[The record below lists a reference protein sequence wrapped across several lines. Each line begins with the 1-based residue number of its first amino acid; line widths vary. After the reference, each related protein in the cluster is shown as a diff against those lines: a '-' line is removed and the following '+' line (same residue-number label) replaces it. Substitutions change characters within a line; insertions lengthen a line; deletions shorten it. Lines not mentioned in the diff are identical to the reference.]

1 MYLFPLSCAK
11 GLSSDEFWIIR
22 VGKDEKAHL
31 GSWRKRNRCTRQR
44 LRKKGYS
51 FLFSYYSCLQAI
63 TLSWDGETRFAFL
76 FSLPAIAKWMK
87 TEVMGPALTF
97 PVVSVIYLPCRR
109 GRIHCISS
117 LGNPD
122 HWERKG
128 LITGL
133 ERWPLPSILKAQK
146 QNTLSFL
153 LSISLGTAEF
163 SGPSISRSLTRCSVL
178 FAFTSLL
185 AIWMP
190 YNYICKHVFLIILH
204 VMYFFV
210 ICYVLNMYLQYLLR
224 RKVVHNEALEVVLLN
239 EATRNV
245 STTLNQITPIIT
257 RLH

>member
-1 MYLFPLSCAK
+1 
-11 GLSSDEFWIIR
+11 
-22 VGKDEKAHL
+22 
-31 GSWRKRNRCTRQR
+31 
-44 LRKKGYS
+44 
-51 FLFSYYSCLQAI
+51 
-63 TLSWDGETRFAFL
+63 
-76 FSLPAIAKWMK
+76 
-87 TEVMGPALTF
+87 MGPALTF
-97 PVVSVIYLPCRR
+97 PIVSVIYLPCRR

-190 YNYICKHVFLIILH
+190 YNYICKHVFLIMLH
-204 VMYFFV
+204 VMYFF
-210 ICYVLNMYLQYLLR
+210 CNLLCTQ
-224 RKVVHNEALEVVLLN
+224 H
-239 EATRNV
+239 V
-245 STTLNQITPIIT
+245 SSVFVAQEDSAQWSVRGCSPEWGD
-257 RLH
+257 